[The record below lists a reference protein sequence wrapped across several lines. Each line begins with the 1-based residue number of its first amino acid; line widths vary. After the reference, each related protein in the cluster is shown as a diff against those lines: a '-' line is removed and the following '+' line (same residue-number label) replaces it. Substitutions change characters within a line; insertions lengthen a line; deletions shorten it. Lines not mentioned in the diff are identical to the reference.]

1 MAGIG
6 PGGKPGHN
14 VELPEESAND
24 FVGIVFRAQPVELT
38 DDFDQRLLDIV
49 DRALRIELA
58 LFIKTSLAFQE
69 FFAVEV
75 GDGMEYGLA
84 RRIGQEA

>member
-1 MAGIG
+1 LAGIG

-14 VELPEESAND
+14 VELPEEFAND
-24 FVGIVFRAQPVELT
+24 LVGIAVTTQTVELT
-38 DDFDQRLLDIV
+38 DDLHQRLLDV
-49 DRALRIELA
+49 MNRAFGIKLA
-58 LFIKTSLAFQE
+58 LLIKTSLAFQK
-69 FFAVEV
+69 FFAVKV